1 MSKDTPPLLPPSP
14 MLLAL
19 EGRALF
25 EWAAFAAAR
34 PWLVRHAPRGDAHPV
49 MVLPGLI
56 ASDRSTG
63 PLRRFLSDCG
73 YHVYP
78 WEQGFNRG
86 PVADTEQRLLDRV
99 QQISARHDG
108 RKVSL
113 VGWSLGGA
121 MARALAVGL
130 PEHVR
135 AVITLGSPL
144 GGDPKATNAWRVF
157 EMVSGLKV
165 DDPGLHQRLIE
176 HPTMPF
182 TSIFSKTDGVVH
194 WRLSLAPQTRWSE
207 NIVVEGS
214 HLGLGA
220 NPAVLW
226 AIADRLSQR
235 EGQWE
240 PMDRNGW
247 HSVFFREPRNRDRL
261 ADLIAR

>member
-1 MSKDTPPLLPPSP
+1 MSPPLTSMRPPSP
-14 MLLAL
+14 LLLAL
-19 EGRALF
+19 EGRAFF
-25 EWAAFAAAR
+25 EWSAFAAAR
-34 PWLVRHAPRGDAHPV
+34 AWLLRNVPRGDAHPV

-63 PLRRFLSDCG
+63 PLRRFLGDCG

-86 PVADTEQRLLDRV
+86 PVADTEQRLLERV

-135 AVITLGSPL
+135 SVITLGSPL

-165 DDPGLHQRLIE
+165 DDPGLHQRLIA
-176 HPTMPF
+176 HPEAPF

-194 WRLSLAPQTRWSE
+194 WRLSMAPETPCSE
-207 NIVVEGS
+207 NIVVQSS

-226 AIADRLSQR
+226 AIADRLAQC
-235 EGQWE
+235 EGEWQ

-247 HSVFFREPRNRDRL
+247 HSVFFRELRNHNRL
-261 ADLIAR
+261 ADLISG

>member
-1 MSKDTPPLLPPSP
+1 MSQNIPAMRPPSAV
-14 MLLAL
+14 LLAL
-19 EGRALF
+19 EGRAMF

-34 PWLVRHAPRGDAHPV
+34 PWLVRNAPRGDAHPV

-63 PLRRFLSDCG
+63 PLRRFLADCG

-86 PVADTEQRLLDRV
+86 PVADTEQRLLERIR
-99 QQISARHDG
+99 QISARHDG

-130 PEHVR
+130 PERVR
-135 AVITLGSPL
+135 AVVTLGSPL
-144 GGDPKATNAWRVF
+144 GGDPRATNAWRVF

-165 DDPGLHQRLIE
+165 DDPGLHERLIA
-176 HPTMPF
+176 HPSMPF
-182 TSIFSKTDGVVH
+182 SSIFSKTDGVVH
-194 WRLSLAPQTRWSE
+194 WRLSLAPETRWSE

-226 AIADRLSQR
+226 AIADRLSQP

-247 HSVFFREPRNRDRL
+247 HSVFFREHRNNNRL
-261 ADLIAR
+261 VDLIAR

>member
-1 MSKDTPPLLPPSP
+1 MSKDTPSLLPPSP

-34 PWLVRHAPRGDAHPV
+34 PWLVRNAPRGDDHPV

-63 PLRRFLSDCG
+63 PLRRFLIDCG

-194 WRLSLAPQTRWSE
+194 WRLSLAPQTRYSE
-207 NIVVEGS
+207 NIVVDGS

-247 HSVFFREPRNRDRL
+247 HSVFFREPRNRNRL

>member
-1 MSKDTPPLLPPSP
+1 MRPPSP
-14 MLLAL
+14 LLLAL
-19 EGRALF
+19 EGRAFF
-25 EWAAFAAAR
+25 EWSAFAAAR
-34 PWLVRHAPRGDAHPV
+34 AWLLRNVPRGDAHPV

-63 PLRRFLSDCG
+63 PLRRFLGDCG

-86 PVADTEQRLLDRV
+86 PVADTEQRLLERV

-135 AVITLGSPL
+135 SVITLGSPL

-165 DDPGLHQRLIE
+165 DDPGLHQRLIA
-176 HPTMPF
+176 HPEAPF

-194 WRLSLAPQTRWSE
+194 WRLSMAPETPCSE
-207 NIVVEGS
+207 NIVVQSS

-226 AIADRLSQR
+226 AIADRLAQC
-235 EGQWE
+235 EGEWQ

-247 HSVFFREPRNRDRL
+247 HSVFFRELRNHNRL
-261 ADLIAR
+261 ADLISG

>member
-1 MSKDTPPLLPPSP
+1 MSPPLTSLRPPSP
-14 MLLAL
+14 LLLAL
-19 EGRALF
+19 EGRAFF
-25 EWAAFAAAR
+25 EWSAFAATR
-34 PWLVRHAPRGDAHPV
+34 SWLLRNVPRGDAHPV

-86 PVADTEQRLLDRV
+86 PVADTEQRLLERV

-130 PEHVR
+130 PEQVR

-144 GGDPKATNAWRVF
+144 GGNPKATNAWRVF

-176 HPTMPF
+176 HPAMPF

-194 WRLSLAPQTRWSE
+194 WRLSLAPETACSE
-207 NIVVEGS
+207 NIVVQGS

-226 AIADRLSQR
+226 AIADRLAQR
-235 EGQWE
+235 EGEWQ

-247 HSVFFREPRNRDRL
+247 HSVFFREPRNRNRL
-261 ADLIAR
+261 ADLIAG